1 MERLIAIDGN
11 SLLYRAYYA
20 LPDMATRDGVPT
32 GALHGFL
39 TMLLKLAQTEPDYLA
54 VAFDVHEPTFR
65 HRRYAAYKAGRRE
78 TPEDLLRQFP
88 LIRELLG
95 EMGVTVCECPGY
107 EADDILGTLARAAEA
122 QGASALLVT
131 GDRDALQL
139 VSERTH
145 VLLTRRGLT
154 DTEEYTPEL
163 LLERYGLPPERM
175 KDLKGLMGDAS
186 DNIPGIAGVG
196 EKTALKLLSAYGD
209 LAGVLRHADEIKG
222 KLGERVRAGAQDA
235 QLSLWLGTIDTGAP
249 LPIGLADCRF
259 HSERLGGAAAHLRAL
274 ELRAVLSRLPERQE
288 EAPPPQQS
296 ACERVPVA
304 SMQELADV
312 LRAHPAPAALAVCAE
327 GELSFAFDAERSYVV
342 TAGETLFDA
351 PLEQGAVCRA
361 LLPLLADAA
370 VEKLAFDGKA
380 LRHMAAAQDGA
391 AAGVAFDAM
400 IADYL
405 LNANRPAA
413 TAGEIAARHLG
424 AQQATAALLFP
435 LRARMRRQLESD
447 GLARLYDEV
456 ELPLAGVLF
465 SMEQEGFSVDSG
477 ALLAMQKQ
485 FEARAQE
492 LSGQIYALSGEPF
505 NILSPKQLG
514 AVLFEKLGLPPQR
527 KTKSGYSTDADTL
540 ERLAPMHPIVPL
552 VQEYR
557 FVTKLKSTFLDGLLA
572 ARSADGR
579 VHTRFQQCVTATGRI
594 SSAEPNLQNIPVR
607 TPLGREI
614 RKAFVASEGCV
625 LIGADYSQI
634 ELRILAHLSGDEGL
648 IAAFLSGED
657 VHRRT
662 AAEVFG
668 VPQEQVTPE
677 MRSAAK
683 AVNFGIVYGISDFG
697 LAQNLNIPVKRAG
710 EYIRLYL
717 ERYPR
722 VKAFMEQCV
731 EQGRARG
738 YAVTMFGRRRP
749 LPELRSGNYNTR
761 AFGERVAMNMPIQGS
776 AADIIKLAMVHA
788 EQALLREGLR
798 AKLILQVH
806 DELIFDTPLAEQAR
820 VEALVHECMEQ
831 VAQLRVP
838 LLAEVRAGRSG
849 YDTKCAPRSAT
860 TSASP
865 AASARASPPR
875 RPASWRWARPCSTR
889 TGSPAARSSRTAAAM
904 RRRWSCSAAACCCR
918 TGASTARAWRRSS
931 FRTRRCARGSTRS
944 CIPPYSARCSRRPRA
959 WGRGGSSCSTCR
971 CCLKAAGRRWSAA
984 RCSSPRG
991 RRRASRACAGATG
1004 ARRRRRPRASARRCR
1019 SGKRRR
1025 SRISCCITTAR
1036 SRRCTGRWTRCTRAL
1051 PRRRGCEPGG
1061 AQARRRGAGGAGRA
1075 GGGGARRAADAGC
1088 ARARRARAA
1097 ACRLPGALRRPHR
1110 PLRRRIRA
1118 RPVPGAVHHARGE
1131 QL

>member
-288 EAPPPQQS
+288 EAQPPQQS

-304 SMQELADV
+304 SMQELVDV

-838 LLAEVRAGRSG
+838 LLAEVRAGRSW
-849 YDTKCAPRSAT
+849 YDTK
-860 TSASP
+860 
-865 AASARASPPR
+865 
-875 RPASWRWARPCSTR
+875 
-889 TGSPAARSSRTAAAM
+889 
-904 RRRWSCSAAACCCR
+904 
-918 TGASTARAWRRSS
+918 
-931 FRTRRCARGSTRS
+931 
-944 CIPPYSARCSRRPRA
+944 
-959 WGRGGSSCSTCR
+959 
-971 CCLKAAGRRWSAA
+971 
-984 RCSSPRG
+984 
-991 RRRASRACAGATG
+991 
-1004 ARRRRRPRASARRCR
+1004 
-1019 SGKRRR
+1019 
-1025 SRISCCITTAR
+1025 
-1036 SRRCTGRWTRCTRAL
+1036 
-1051 PRRRGCEPGG
+1051 
-1061 AQARRRGAGGAGRA
+1061 
-1075 GGGGARRAADAGC
+1075 
-1088 ARARRARAA
+1088 
-1097 ACRLPGALRRPHR
+1097 
-1110 PLRRRIRA
+1110 
-1118 RPVPGAVHHARGE
+1118 
-1131 QL
+1131 